1 MSSSSSRPVPQTSTG
16 RLVSLTVDNPK
27 YYTTPS
33 SYTEDKMPAL
43 IPTACV
49 TDNHDAEEKTMIWK
63 NIATLF
69 MKSEQTEENLQGN
82 IANLTRGSDEIYQEL
97 QDVRAEVTQVHDKLN
112 DSNLLSSRVRKLRKY
127 VNKKCEK
134 VRDDVSYSSHSAN
147 NEVFAYVNTIRDE
160 FNMRFQKMDSENAF
174 LRDELEKLHQT
185 YDNDYDLFI
194 RRENELMAKLDE
206 ATHINDAINDRVKEH
221 EAIIMRQLGEVHNR
235 IEQRI
240 YQTAGDLR
248 EEFARAISREVEFE
262 SKASAQLVQ
271 SVNDELTE
279 LITRSNQYH
288 SHRYFGTVEDVK
300 QLRETCQTLKQ
311 SIGMVDAELSDTKE
325 TVEFLKDEVG
335 QASNDIYD
343 VKEEMVELKE
353 WHTDLKDDVYHEL
366 DRDYYD
372 LKDYVKRQVQRH
384 KKQHHVSSS
393 QETEPAVNDQ
403 QPTGIQLIVNE
414 YQDPVE
420 NEIVGQVAEAAAVPA
435 DVAAAG
441 EYREEHVIIIDA
453 DTVFSDE
460 EDEQVVCH
468 T

>member
-1 MSSSSSRPVPQTSTG
+1 M
-16 RLVSLTVDNPK
+16 
-27 YYTTPS
+27 
-33 SYTEDKMPAL
+33 
-43 IPTACV
+43 
-49 TDNHDAEEKTMIWK
+49 
-63 NIATLF
+63 
-69 MKSEQTEENLQGN
+69 
-82 IANLTRGSDEIYQEL
+82 
-97 QDVRAEVTQVHDKLN
+97 
-112 DSNLLSSRVRKLRKY
+112 
-127 VNKKCEK
+127 
-134 VRDDVSYSSHSAN
+134 
-147 NEVFAYVNTIRDE
+147 
-160 FNMRFQKMDSENAF
+160 
-174 LRDELEKLHQT
+174 
-185 YDNDYDLFI
+185 
-194 RRENELMAKLDE
+194 
-206 ATHINDAINDRVKEH
+206 
-221 EAIIMRQLGEVHNR
+221 
-235 IEQRI
+235 
-240 YQTAGDLR
+240 
-248 EEFARAISREVEFE
+248 
-262 SKASAQLVQ
+262 
-271 SVNDELTE
+271 
-279 LITRSNQYH
+279 
-288 SHRYFGTVEDVK
+288 
-300 QLRETCQTLKQ
+300 
-311 SIGMVDAELSDTKE
+311 
-325 TVEFLKDEVG
+325 KDEVG

-453 DTVFSDE
+453 DTVFSDD